1 LAQAFAKLKFP
12 ITSLFPERRKQ
23 PFENMGVATS
33 SPHDSSVLNSAD
45 GKVDVQH
52 SKTVIPTYPLPD
64 PTAYPMYFDSR
75 VYQGSCGAVYPLPFY
90 DKVSDE
96 KVNAEWSIVVIEN
109 AHIRVEVLPELG
121 GRLHRMLDKASGY
134 DVFYKQEVIKP
145 ALVGLSGP
153 WMSGGIE
160 FNWPQHHRPGTWMP
174 TDVHIERE
182 KDGSVTVWLSEHDPI
197 QRMKG
202 MHGFRIRPNSSVLE
216 ARVRLTNRTDMT
228 RTFLWW
234 ANVAVHVHD
243 EYQSFFPEDVT
254 FVADHAA
261 RAMSSFPMAKN
272 LYYGVD
278 YRPGT
283 DLTWYKNIPVPT
295 SYMVRESDFDF
306 FGGFDHKEKVGF
318 VHIADRFISPG
329 KKQWT
334 WGNHPFG
341 YAWDREL
348 CDDGRPYIELMAG
361 VYTDNQPDF
370 TYLAPY
376 EVKTFSQYWWPI
388 RDHGCMSNANTDA
401 GVVLRFEGKALVAA
415 VVVSRKVQAI
425 VIVND
430 EQGRPLAQF
439 TGELTPAES
448 WETRID
454 REVALR
460 GGENISVHEEGSKVE
475 LIRHTIV
482 VRDENKLIPSP
493 MTAAPEPSTLTS
505 DELVF
510 VGEHLEQYRHPT
522 RNPQDWW
529 EEALQKDS
537 GDYRANLYLGRLSLE
552 KGNLAVA
559 SKHLEAAVARIT
571 RWHPNPVDGE
581 AHYLLGLTYRRLDR
595 NAEAYKA
602 LSKAAWSYAWRAP
615 AYYQCACI
623 ESRRGQ
629 FSSALQH
636 CIEARKTNVEHPL
649 AGALQASMLRLLGH
663 ASEAVDIAEGL
674 LAMDCLDHRALF
686 ELIQAHKAKDEFP
699 LGMAE
704 ASARFKDGTRGDGM
718 TLTDIAY
725 DLLDAGLHA
734 DAAEVLA
741 LVSKP
746 GPLVHYARAYI
757 AELSSDTSSA
767 AAHREAAR
775 ASSLKWCFP
784 SRPYDEVVL
793 ESAAASGDDVAKGL
807 LGHMKY
813 HAKRRDAA
821 IADWTSA
828 VKGGVTDPVVLRN
841 LGQATVNH
849 LGNDA
854 EGLKWYAR
862 ALEAKPKDARLLFEW
877 DELRRRLGH
886 RPEDRLS
893 SLLAFPEAI
902 AERDDLSVQVS
913 ALFNRLG
920 RFADARDHLLKRRFH
935 PWEGGEG
942 MALREFVTCHVA
954 LARVARK
961 EGRLADARALAEL
974 ALNPPESL
982 GETWH
987 LLQALSDVWL
997 ELGRIC
1003 ASEGDTKAAHA
1014 WWEKAAGV
1022 KQDFEGMSVAAH
1034 SRMDFFKIKALQA
1047 LGRSDEARA
1056 MLNDFLSYS
1065 LHLENTK
1072 PEIDYFATSLPDFT
1086 VFKADLCKRDRISAH
1101 FFRGL
1106 ALLCKDDAQGA
1117 TTAFQN
1123 ALELDPAH
1131 VEAALGL
1138 SETGLLLA

>member
-1 LAQAFAKLKFP
+1 
-12 ITSLFPERRKQ
+12 
-23 PFENMGVATS
+23 MGVAQS
-33 SPHDSSVLNSAD
+33 SPNDSSLSNAAG
-45 GKVDVQH
+45 GKVDVHQ
-52 SKTVIPTYPLPD
+52 SKTVISTYPLPD
-64 PTAYPMYFDSR
+64 PTAYPMYFDTR

-90 DKVSDE
+90 DRISDE
-96 KVNAEWSIVVIEN
+96 KVDAKWSLVVIEN

-202 MHGFRIRPNSSVLE
+202 MHGFRVRPDSSVLE
-216 ARVRLTNRTDMT
+216 ARVRLTNRTNMT

-261 RAMSSFPMAKN
+261 RAMSSFPMARN

-376 EVKTFSQYWWPI
+376 EVKTFSQFWWPI
-388 RDHGCMSNANTDA
+388 RHHGCMSNANTDA
-401 GVVLRFEGKALVAA
+401 GVVLRFDGQVLVAA
-415 VVVSRKVQAI
+415 VVVSRKVQAT

-430 EQGRPLAQF
+430 KDGQPL
-439 TGELTPAES
+439 TTYSGELTPAET
-448 WETRID
+448 WECRID
-454 REVALR
+454 RDVPLR
-460 GGENISVHEEGSKVE
+460 GGENICVLEEGTKIE

-482 VRDENKLIPSP
+482 VRDENRPIPSP
-493 MTAAPEPSTLTS
+493 MTAAPDPSTLTS

-510 VGEHLEQYRHPT
+510 VGEHLEEYRHPT

-529 EEALQKDS
+529 VEALQKDS
-537 GDYRANLYLGRLSLE
+537 GDYRANLYMGRLSLE

-559 SKHLEAAVARIT
+559 LKHLEMAVARIT

-581 AHYLLGLTYRRLDR
+581 SHYYLGLTYRRLDR
-595 NAEAYKA
+595 NTEAYRA
-602 LSKAAWSYAWRAP
+602 LAKAAWSYAWRAP

-629 FSSALQH
+629 FASALQH
-636 CIEARKTNVEHPL
+636 CIEARKTNIEHPL
-649 AGALQASMLRLLGH
+649 AGALQASMLRMVGR
-663 ASEAVDIAEGL
+663 ASEAVDVAQGL
-674 LAMDCLDHRALF
+674 LAMDCLDHRAFF
-686 ELIQAHKAKDEFP
+686 EEIQARKA
-699 LGMAE
+699 LGDSNATIAKE
-704 ASARFKDGTRGDGM
+704 CAQFKENTRGDGM

-734 DAAEVLA
+734 DATEVLS
-741 LVSKP
+741 LVSEP
-746 GPLVHYARAYI
+746 GPLVHYALAHI
-757 AELSSDTSSA
+757 AELSNHASSVM
-767 AAHREAAR
+767 AHREAAR
-775 ASSLKWCFP
+775 SSSLKWCFP
-784 SRPYDEVVL
+784 NRPYDEVVL

-821 IADWTSA
+821 IADWKSA
-828 VKGGVTDPVVLRN
+828 VQGGSTDPVVFRN

-849 LGNDA
+849 LSDDV
-854 EGLKWYAR
+854 EGLKWYER
-862 ALEAKPKDARLLFEW
+862 ALEASPQDARLIFEW

-886 RPEDRLS
+886 NPDERLS
-893 SLLAFPEAI
+893 SLLSFPKAI
-902 AERDDLSVQVS
+902 SERDDLSVQVG

-920 RFADARDHLLKRRFH
+920 RFSDAKDHLLKRRFH

-942 MALREFVTCHVA
+942 MALREFVTCHLA
-954 LARVARK
+954 LSRVARK
-961 EGRLADARALAEL
+961 EGRNADARVLADL

-997 ELGRIC
+997 ELGRIS
-1003 ASEGDTKAAHA
+1003 ASEGDMQAARA

-1047 LGRSDEARA
+1047 LGRFDEAQ
-1056 MLNDFLSYS
+1056 LILDNFLSYALRLQS
-1065 LHLENTK
+1065 SK

-1086 VFKADLCKRDRISAH
+1086 VFKADLCKRDRINAH

-1117 TTAFQN
+1117 NVAFRK

-1138 SETGLLLA
+1138 SESGLVLA